1 MAGRRGV
8 CARRRRPQNSVI
20 GFMHL
25 DLPLAPASSAWAT
38 STTTA
43 GSVLEVPE
51 SVPEPIPVELL
62 GAGARAM
69 HVVEVASR
77 NLVQGALFGGVFG
90 LISGGWSTKSFGGAW
105 KEARANGRSWG
116 AISAVYAGVQAASL
130 AIRRKDD
137 RINSVVG
144 ACGSGATFSAAQG
157 PRAAL
162 QGCVSFA
169 AISYL
174 IEALTTPKEEDEQ
187 IDNKNSNSNK
197 NSDDPAVILK
207 K

>member
-1 MAGRRGV
+1 MAGRHGV
-8 CARRRRPQNSVI
+8 CARRRRPGNSLQ
-20 GFMHL
+20 GTLAFMHL
-25 DLPLAPASSAWAT
+25 DLPLAPASAAWAT

-43 GSVLEVPE
+43 GNIPETVP
-51 SVPEPIPVELL
+51 VPVELL

-69 HVVEVASR
+69 HVVEVTSR

-90 LISGGWSTKSFGGAW
+90 LISGAWSTKTFGGAW
-105 KEARANGRSWG
+105 KEARTNGRSWG

-130 AIRRKDD
+130 AIRKKDD
-137 RINSVVG
+137 RFNSVVG
-144 ACGSGATFSAAQG
+144 ACGSGATFSAPQG

-174 IEALTTPKEEDEQ
+174 IEVVTTPKEEEDEK
-187 IDNKNSNSNK
+187 INGKLAKNS
-197 NSDDPAVILK
+197 SDDPAVILK